1 MLSKPS
7 RISSLV
13 SARPWM
19 PQVRTEPAAAP
30 LASGVDTEFL
40 AATADLLAGLIG
52 QLGGE
57 RPLADPGRV
66 CLANAEHI
74 ADRARPHP
82 RAGRRLRRHRVG
94 RCDIGIGA
102 VVDVEQRAL

>member
-1 MLSKPS
+1 MIDFLAVQPVADADLDAVETIEDIQLGQRQTMDAAGPHRLAHQH
-7 RISSLV
+7 RI
-13 SARPWM
+13 
-19 PQVRTEPAAAP
+19 EPAAAP

-40 AATADLLAGLIG
+40 AATADLLAGLMV

-74 ADRARPHP
+74 ADRARPQP
-82 RAGRRLRRHRVG
+82 
-94 RCDIGIGA
+94 
-102 VVDVEQRAL
+102 